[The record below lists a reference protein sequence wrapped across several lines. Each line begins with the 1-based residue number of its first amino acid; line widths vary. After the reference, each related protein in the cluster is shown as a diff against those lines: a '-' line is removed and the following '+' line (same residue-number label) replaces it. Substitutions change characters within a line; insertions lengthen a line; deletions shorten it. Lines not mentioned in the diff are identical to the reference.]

1 MFVSLGSDERG
12 NDGMNGTKTKTQKMS
27 EQSNWIHE
35 FENLYILT
43 YKSLYRH
50 AKLVFGQEEKAR
62 ELLVQVYMEAYQRGE
77 QLQKEKSPVDWL
89 LKRSDFLAE
98 TRLEATR
105 EMIEASYAEE
115 KMQSKEA
122 KKENLTNLDEASLLL
137 EIEDRLGIVDGDGEH
152 AEEPE
157 DSPRKRIWSLALLAA
172 ALLLAIAGIY
182 KVKHQF
188 DLLQA
193 PFDKTFHQT
202 EETEAQNEN
211 TEIQLGDKEVV
222 LSAAGQILYTVPLE
236 ESSLAGEHD
245 YNEEIQTRD
254 GWTYYLPCP
263 ERKDSQL
270 AKVHPSLYHTLY
282 RADNDQEIE
291 VIAQDVDNFTFW
303 EDGIYIMQYGSVQR
317 ISVEASFAT
326 RQIGTYAAVENEEI
340 YLYDTLGRNLQT
352 DVEGKYQYGDR
363 IFKMSGNRIEDVIA
377 AAHEVGA
384 SEYYLKDQEDGKGQ
398 AIFCK
403 KGGNETLFESMGKSI
418 DSFCI
423 VGDWVYY
430 SAWMKGKERGKQ
442 YSQLFRLSLT
452 DPDAEVEELHKRYQ
466 GRIWQ
471 MYYSEEGDQIYGN
484 YSPENWKSSYG
495 VIAVISR
502 SGQMSYLDD
511 EELRKA
517 QETTGNDRV
526 KFVMMQDGQVYCY
539 WEDCYWKKGENPIP
553 MWRRVLVIPDKN
565 RVVME
570 D

>member
-1 MFVSLGSDERG
+1 MK
-12 NDGMNGTKTKTQKMS
+12 GTKTHKVS
-27 EQSNWIHE
+27 EQDKWIHE

-50 AKLVFGQEEKAR
+50 AKLIFGQEEKAK
-62 ELLVQVYMEAYQRGE
+62 ELLIQVYMEAYQRGS
-77 QLQKEKSPVDWL
+77 QLQKEKSPADWL

-98 TRLEATR
+98 TKLEATR

-122 KKENLTNLDEASLLL
+122 RKENLTNLDETSLLL
-137 EIEDRLGIVDGDGEH
+137 EIEDRLGIVEGTGEYPD
-152 AEEPE
+152 ET
-157 DSPRKRIWSLALLAA
+157 DVSRGKRIWSIVLLIAA
-172 ALLLAIAGIY
+172 ILLAIVGIW
-182 KVKHQF
+182 KVKHQL

-193 PFDKTFHQT
+193 PFERTFHQT
-202 EETEAQNEN
+202 EETEAKKE
-211 TEIQLGDKEVV
+211 TIEIQLGDKAVV
-222 LSAAGQILYTVPLE
+222 LSEAGQILYTVSLE

-270 AKVHPSLYHTLY
+270 SKVHPSLYHTLY
-282 RADNDQEIE
+282 RSDTDQEIE

-317 ISVEASFAT
+317 ISVDASFAT
-326 RQIGTYAAVENEEI
+326 QQIGTYAAVQNDEI
-340 YLYDTLGRNLQT
+340 YLYDTLGRTLQT
-352 DVEGKYQYGDR
+352 DIDGNLQYGDR
-363 IFKMSGNRIEDVIA
+363 VFKMSGNRIEDIMTA
-377 AAHEVGA
+377 KHQYG
-384 SEYYLKDQEDGKGQ
+384 STEYYLKEQNDGEGQ

-403 KGGNETLFESMGKSI
+403 KGGNEKLFESMGKSI

-423 VGDWVYY
+423 VGDWIYY

-452 DPDAEVEELHKRYQ
+452 EEDAEVEELHKRYP

-471 MYYSEEGDQIYGN
+471 LYYSEEGDQIYGN
-484 YSPENWKSSYG
+484 YAPENWKNGYG
-495 VIAVISR
+495 VIAVLSR

-511 EELRKA
+511 AELRER

-526 KFVMMQDGQVYCY
+526 KFVMMQDGQVYGY
-539 WEDCYWKKGENPIP
+539 WEDCYWKKGEVPVP
-553 MWRRVLVIPDKN
+553 MWRKVLVIPDKN

>member
-1 MFVSLGSDERG
+1 MK
-12 NDGMNGTKTKTQKMS
+12 GTKTHKVS
-27 EQSNWIHE
+27 EQDKWIHE

-50 AKLVFGQEEKAR
+50 AKLIFGQEEKAK
-62 ELLVQVYMEAYQRGE
+62 ELLIQVYMEAYQRGS
-77 QLQKEKSPVDWL
+77 QLQKEKSPADWL

-98 TRLEATR
+98 TKLEATR

-122 KKENLTNLDEASLLL
+122 RKENLTNLDETSLLL
-137 EIEDRLGIVDGDGEH
+137 EIEDRLGIVEGTGEYPD
-152 AEEPE
+152 ET
-157 DSPRKRIWSLALLAA
+157 DVSRGKRIWSIVLLIAA
-172 ALLLAIAGIY
+172 ILLAIVGIW
-182 KVKHQF
+182 KVKHQL

-193 PFDKTFHQT
+193 PFERTFHQT
-202 EETEAQNEN
+202 EETEAKKE
-211 TEIQLGDKEVV
+211 TIEIQLGDKAVV
-222 LSAAGQILYTVPLE
+222 LSEAGQILYTVPLE
-236 ESSLAGEHD
+236 ESNLAGEHD

-270 AKVHPSLYHTLY
+270 SKVHPSLYHTLY
-282 RADNDQEIE
+282 RSDTDQEIE

-317 ISVEASFAT
+317 ISVDAAFAT
-326 RQIGTYAAVENEEI
+326 QQIGAYAAVQNDEI
-340 YLYDTLGRNLQT
+340 YLYDTLGRTLQT
-352 DVEGKYQYGDR
+352 DIDGNLQYGDR
-363 IFKMSGNRIEDVIA
+363 VFKMSGNRIEDIMTA
-377 AAHEVGA
+377 KHQYGS
-384 SEYYLKDQEDGKGQ
+384 SEYYLKEQNDGEGQ

-403 KGGNETLFESMGKSI
+403 KGGNEKLFESMGKSI

-423 VGDWVYY
+423 VGDWIYY

-452 DPDAEVEELHKRYQ
+452 EEDAEVEELHKRYP

-471 MYYSEEGDQIYGN
+471 LYYSEEGDQIYGN
-484 YSPENWKSSYG
+484 YAPENWKNGYG

-511 EELRKA
+511 AELRER

-526 KFVMMQDGQVYCY
+526 KFVMMQDGQVYGY
-539 WEDCYWKKGENPIP
+539 WEDCYWKKGEVPVP
-553 MWRRVLVIPDKN
+553 MWRKVLVIPDKN
-565 RVVME
+565 RVVIE

>member
-1 MFVSLGSDERG
+1 MK
-12 NDGMNGTKTKTQKMS
+12 GTKTHKVS
-27 EQSNWIHE
+27 EQDKWIHE

-50 AKLVFGQEEKAR
+50 AKLIFGQEEKAK
-62 ELLVQVYMEAYQRGE
+62 ELLIQVYMEAYQRGS
-77 QLQKEKSPVDWL
+77 QLQKEKSPADWL

-98 TRLEATR
+98 TKLEATR

-122 KKENLTNLDEASLLL
+122 RKENLTNLDETSLLL
-137 EIEDRLGIVDGDGEH
+137 EIEDRLGIVEGTGEYPD
-152 AEEPE
+152 ET
-157 DSPRKRIWSLALLAA
+157 DVSRGKRIWSIVLLIAA
-172 ALLLAIAGIY
+172 ILLAIVGIW
-182 KVKHQF
+182 KVKHQL

-193 PFDKTFHQT
+193 PFERTFHQT
-202 EETEAQNEN
+202 EETEAKKE
-211 TEIQLGDKEVV
+211 TIEIQLGDKAVV
-222 LSAAGQILYTVPLE
+222 LSEAGQILYTVSLE
-236 ESSLAGEHD
+236 ESNLAGEHD

-270 AKVHPSLYHTLY
+270 SKVHPSLYHTLY
-282 RADNDQEIE
+282 RSDTDQEIE

-317 ISVEASFAT
+317 ISVDASFAT
-326 RQIGTYAAVENEEI
+326 QQIGTYAAVQNDEI
-340 YLYDTLGRNLQT
+340 YLYDTLGRTLQT
-352 DVEGKYQYGDR
+352 DIDGNLQYGDR
-363 IFKMSGNRIEDVIA
+363 VFKMSGNRIEDIMTA
-377 AAHEVGA
+377 KHQYG
-384 SEYYLKDQEDGKGQ
+384 STEYYLKEQNDGEGQ

-403 KGGNETLFESMGKSI
+403 KGGNEKLFESMGKSI

-423 VGDWVYY
+423 VGDWIYY

-452 DPDAEVEELHKRYQ
+452 EEDAEVEELHKRYP

-471 MYYSEEGDQIYGN
+471 LYYSEEGDQIYGN
-484 YSPENWKSSYG
+484 YAPENWKNGYG

-511 EELRKA
+511 AELRER

-526 KFVMMQDGQVYCY
+526 KFVMMQDGQVYGY
-539 WEDCYWKKGENPIP
+539 WEDCYWKKGEVPVP
-553 MWRRVLVIPDKN
+553 MWRKVLVIPDKN

>member
-1 MFVSLGSDERG
+1 MK
-12 NDGMNGTKTKTQKMS
+12 GTKTHKVS
-27 EQSNWIHE
+27 EQDKWIHE

-50 AKLVFGQEEKAR
+50 AKLIFGQEEKAK
-62 ELLVQVYMEAYQRGE
+62 ELLIQVYMEAYQRGS
-77 QLQKEKSPVDWL
+77 QLQKEKSPADWL

-98 TRLEATR
+98 TKLEATR

-122 KKENLTNLDEASLLL
+122 RKENLTNLDETSLLL
-137 EIEDRLGIVDGDGEH
+137 EIEDRLGIVEGTGEYPD
-152 AEEPE
+152 ET
-157 DSPRKRIWSLALLAA
+157 DVSRGKRIWSIVLLIAA
-172 ALLLAIAGIY
+172 ILLAIVGIW
-182 KVKHQF
+182 KVKHQL

-193 PFDKTFHQT
+193 PFERTFHQT
-202 EETEAQNEN
+202 EETEAKKE
-211 TEIQLGDKEVV
+211 TIEIQLGDKAVV
-222 LSAAGQILYTVPLE
+222 LSEAGQILYTVPLE
-236 ESSLAGEHD
+236 ESNLAGEHD

-270 AKVHPSLYHTLY
+270 SKVHPSLYHTLY
-282 RADNDQEIE
+282 RSDTDQEIE

-317 ISVEASFAT
+317 ISVDAAFAT
-326 RQIGTYAAVENEEI
+326 QQIGAYAAVQNDEI
-340 YLYDTLGRNLQT
+340 YLYDTLGRTLQT
-352 DVEGKYQYGDR
+352 DIDGNLQYGDR
-363 IFKMSGNRIEDVIA
+363 VFKMSGNRIEDIMTA
-377 AAHEVGA
+377 KHQYG
-384 SEYYLKDQEDGKGQ
+384 STEYYLKEQNDGEGQ

-403 KGGNETLFESMGKSI
+403 KGGNEKLFESMGKSI

-423 VGDWVYY
+423 VGDWIYY

-452 DPDAEVEELHKRYQ
+452 EEDAEVEELHKRYP

-471 MYYSEEGDQIYGN
+471 LYYSEEGDQIYGN
-484 YSPENWKSSYG
+484 YAPENWKNGYG

-511 EELRKA
+511 AELRER

-526 KFVMMQDGQVYCY
+526 KFVVMQDGQVYGY
-539 WEDCYWKKGENPIP
+539 WEDCYWKKGEGPVP
-553 MWRRVLVIPDKN
+553 MWRKVLVIPDKN

>member
-1 MFVSLGSDERG
+1 MK
-12 NDGMNGTKTKTQKMS
+12 GTKTHKVS
-27 EQSNWIHE
+27 EQDKWIHE

-50 AKLVFGQEEKAR
+50 AKLIFGQEEKAK
-62 ELLVQVYMEAYQRGE
+62 ELLIQVYMEAYQRGS
-77 QLQKEKSPVDWL
+77 QLQKEKSPADWL

-98 TRLEATR
+98 TKLEATR

-122 KKENLTNLDEASLLL
+122 RKEKLTNLDETSLLL
-137 EIEDRLGIVDGDGEH
+137 EIEDRLGIVEGTGEYPD
-152 AEEPE
+152 ET
-157 DSPRKRIWSLALLAA
+157 DVSRGKRIWSIVLLIAA
-172 ALLLAIAGIY
+172 ILLAIVGIW
-182 KVKHQF
+182 KVKHQL

-193 PFDKTFHQT
+193 PFERTFHQT
-202 EETEAQNEN
+202 EETEAKKE
-211 TEIQLGDKEVV
+211 TIEIQLGDKAVV
-222 LSAAGQILYTVPLE
+222 LSEAGQILYTVPLE

-270 AKVHPSLYHTLY
+270 LKVHPSLYHTLY
-282 RADNDQEIE
+282 RSDTDQEIE

-317 ISVEASFAT
+317 ISVDASFAT
-326 RQIGTYAAVENEEI
+326 QQIGTYAAVQNDEI
-340 YLYDTLGRNLQT
+340 YLYDTLGRTLQT
-352 DVEGKYQYGDR
+352 DIDGNLQYGDR
-363 IFKMSGNRIEDVIA
+363 VFKMSGNRIEDIMTA
-377 AAHEVGA
+377 KHQYG
-384 SEYYLKDQEDGKGQ
+384 STEYYLKEQNDGEGQ

-403 KGGNETLFESMGKSI
+403 KGGNEKLFESMGKSI

-423 VGDWVYY
+423 VGDWIYY

-452 DPDAEVEELHKRYQ
+452 EEDAEVEDLHKRYP

-471 MYYSEEGDQIYGN
+471 LYYSEEGDQIYGN
-484 YSPENWKSSYG
+484 YASENWKNGYG

-511 EELRKA
+511 AELRER

-526 KFVMMQDGQVYCY
+526 KFVMMQDGQVYGY
-539 WEDCYWKKGENPIP
+539 WEDCYWKKGEVPVP
-553 MWRRVLVIPDKN
+553 MWRKVLVIPDKN

>member
-1 MFVSLGSDERG
+1 MK
-12 NDGMNGTKTKTQKMS
+12 GTKTHKVS
-27 EQSNWIHE
+27 EQDKWIHE

-50 AKLVFGQEEKAR
+50 AKLIFGQEEKAK
-62 ELLVQVYMEAYQRGE
+62 ELLIQVYMEAYQRGS
-77 QLQKEKSPVDWL
+77 QLQKEKSPADWL

-98 TRLEATR
+98 TKLEATR

-122 KKENLTNLDEASLLL
+122 RKENLTNLDETSLLL
-137 EIEDRLGIVDGDGEH
+137 EIEDRLGIVEGTGEYPD
-152 AEEPE
+152 ET
-157 DSPRKRIWSLALLAA
+157 DVSRGKRIWSIVLLIAA
-172 ALLLAIAGIY
+172 ILLAIVGIW
-182 KVKHQF
+182 KVKHQL

-193 PFDKTFHQT
+193 PFERTFHQT
-202 EETEAQNEN
+202 EETEAKKE
-211 TEIQLGDKEVV
+211 TIEIQLGDKAVV
-222 LSAAGQILYTVPLE
+222 LSEAGQILYTVSLE

-270 AKVHPSLYHTLY
+270 SKVHPSLYHTLY
-282 RADNDQEIE
+282 RSDTDQEIE

-317 ISVEASFAT
+317 ISVDASFAT
-326 RQIGTYAAVENEEI
+326 QQIGTYAAVQNDEI
-340 YLYDTLGRNLQT
+340 YLYDTLGRTLQT
-352 DVEGKYQYGDR
+352 DIDGNLQYGDR
-363 IFKMSGNRIEDVIA
+363 VFKMSGNRIEDIMTA
-377 AAHEVGA
+377 KHQYG
-384 SEYYLKDQEDGKGQ
+384 STEYYLKEQNDGEGQ

-403 KGGNETLFESMGKSI
+403 KGGNEKLFESMGKSI

-423 VGDWVYY
+423 VGDWIYY

-452 DPDAEVEELHKRYQ
+452 EEDAEVEELHKRYP

-471 MYYSEEGDQIYGN
+471 LYYSEEGDQIYGN
-484 YSPENWKSSYG
+484 YAPENWKNGYG

-511 EELRKA
+511 AELRER

-526 KFVMMQDGQVYCY
+526 KFVMMQDGQVYGY
-539 WEDCYWKKGENPIP
+539 WEDCYWKKGEVPVP
-553 MWRRVLVIPDKN
+553 MWRKVLAIPDKN

>member
-1 MFVSLGSDERG
+1 MK
-12 NDGMNGTKTKTQKMS
+12 GTKTHKVS
-27 EQSNWIHE
+27 EQDKWIHE

-50 AKLVFGQEEKAR
+50 AKLIFGQEEKAK
-62 ELLVQVYMEAYQRGE
+62 ELLIQVYMEAYQRGS
-77 QLQKEKSPVDWL
+77 QLQKEKSPADWL

-98 TRLEATR
+98 TKLEATR

-122 KKENLTNLDEASLLL
+122 RKENLTNLDETSLLL
-137 EIEDRLGIVDGDGEH
+137 EIEDRLGIVEGTGEYPD
-152 AEEPE
+152 ET
-157 DSPRKRIWSLALLAA
+157 DVSRGKRIWSIVLLIAA
-172 ALLLAIAGIY
+172 ILLAIVGIW
-182 KVKHQF
+182 KVKHQL

-193 PFDKTFHQT
+193 PFERTFHQT
-202 EETEAQNEN
+202 EETEAKKE
-211 TEIQLGDKEVV
+211 TIEIQLGDKAVV
-222 LSAAGQILYTVPLE
+222 LSEAGQILYTVSLE
-236 ESSLAGEHD
+236 ESNLAGEHD

-270 AKVHPSLYHTLY
+270 SKVHPSLYHTLY
-282 RADNDQEIE
+282 RSDTDQEIE

-317 ISVEASFAT
+317 ISVDAAFAT
-326 RQIGTYAAVENEEI
+326 QQIGAYAAVQNDEI
-340 YLYDTLGRNLQT
+340 YLYDTLGRTLQT
-352 DVEGKYQYGDR
+352 DIDGNLQYGDR
-363 IFKMSGNRIEDVIA
+363 VFKMSGNRIEDIMTA
-377 AAHEVGA
+377 KHQYG
-384 SEYYLKDQEDGKGQ
+384 STEYYLKEQNDGEGQ

-403 KGGNETLFESMGKSI
+403 KGGNEKLFESMGKSI

-423 VGDWVYY
+423 VGDWIYY

-452 DPDAEVEELHKRYQ
+452 EEDAEVEELHKRYP

-471 MYYSEEGDQIYGN
+471 LYYSEEGDQIYGN
-484 YSPENWKSSYG
+484 YAPENWKNGYG

-511 EELRKA
+511 AELRER

-526 KFVMMQDGQVYCY
+526 KFVMMQDGQVYGY
-539 WEDCYWKKGENPIP
+539 WEDCYWKKGEVPVP
-553 MWRRVLVIPDKN
+553 MWRKVLVIPDKN

>member
-1 MFVSLGSDERG
+1 MK
-12 NDGMNGTKTKTQKMS
+12 GTKTHKVS
-27 EQSNWIHE
+27 EQDKWIHE

-50 AKLVFGQEEKAR
+50 AKLIFGQEEKAK
-62 ELLVQVYMEAYQRGE
+62 ELLIQVYMEAYQRGS
-77 QLQKEKSPVDWL
+77 QLQKEKSPADWL

-98 TRLEATR
+98 TKLEATR

-122 KKENLTNLDEASLLL
+122 RKENLTNLDETSLLL
-137 EIEDRLGIVDGDGEH
+137 EIEDRLGIVEGTGEYPD
-152 AEEPE
+152 ET
-157 DSPRKRIWSLALLAA
+157 DVSRGKRIWSIVLLIAA
-172 ALLLAIAGIY
+172 ILLAIVGIW
-182 KVKHQF
+182 KVKHQL

-193 PFDKTFHQT
+193 PFERTFHQT
-202 EETEAQNEN
+202 EETEAKKE
-211 TEIQLGDKEVV
+211 TIEIQLGDKAVV
-222 LSAAGQILYTVPLE
+222 LSEAGQILYTVPLE

-270 AKVHPSLYHTLY
+270 LKVHPSLYHTLY
-282 RADNDQEIE
+282 RSDTDQEIE

-317 ISVEASFAT
+317 ISVDASFAT
-326 RQIGTYAAVENEEI
+326 QQIGTYAAVQNDEI
-340 YLYDTLGRNLQT
+340 YLYDTLGRTLQT
-352 DVEGKYQYGDR
+352 DIDGNLQYGDR
-363 IFKMSGNRIEDVIA
+363 VFKMSGNRIEDIMTA
-377 AAHEVGA
+377 KHQYG
-384 SEYYLKDQEDGKGQ
+384 STEYYLKEQNDGEGQ

-403 KGGNETLFESMGKSI
+403 KGGNEKLFESMGKSI

-423 VGDWVYY
+423 VGDWIYY

-452 DPDAEVEELHKRYQ
+452 EEDAEVEELHKRYP

-471 MYYSEEGDQIYGN
+471 LYYSEEGDQIYGN
-484 YSPENWKSSYG
+484 YAPENWKNGYG
-495 VIAVISR
+495 VIAVLSR

-511 EELRKA
+511 AELRER

-526 KFVMMQDGQVYCY
+526 KFVMMQDGQVYGY
-539 WEDCYWKKGENPIP
+539 WEDCYWKKGEVPVP
-553 MWRRVLVIPDKN
+553 MWRKVLVIPDKN

>member
-1 MFVSLGSDERG
+1 MK
-12 NDGMNGTKTKTQKMS
+12 GTKTHKVS
-27 EQSNWIHE
+27 EQDKWIHE

-50 AKLVFGQEEKAR
+50 AKLIFGQEEKAK
-62 ELLVQVYMEAYQRGE
+62 ELLIQVYMEAYQRGS
-77 QLQKEKSPVDWL
+77 QLQKEKSPADWL

-98 TRLEATR
+98 TKLEATR

-122 KKENLTNLDEASLLL
+122 RKENLTNLDETSLLL
-137 EIEDRLGIVDGDGEH
+137 EIEDRLGIVEGTGEYPD
-152 AEEPE
+152 ET
-157 DSPRKRIWSLALLAA
+157 DVSRGKRIWSIVLLIAA
-172 ALLLAIAGIY
+172 ILLAIVGIW
-182 KVKHQF
+182 KVKHQL

-193 PFDKTFHQT
+193 PFERTFHQT
-202 EETEAQNEN
+202 EETEAKKE
-211 TEIQLGDKEVV
+211 TIEIQLGDKAVV
-222 LSAAGQILYTVPLE
+222 LSEAGQILYTVPLE

-270 AKVHPSLYHTLY
+270 LKVHPSLYHTLY
-282 RADNDQEIE
+282 RSDTDQEIE

-317 ISVEASFAT
+317 ISVDASFAT
-326 RQIGTYAAVENEEI
+326 QQIGTYAAVQNDEI
-340 YLYDTLGRNLQT
+340 YLYDTLGRTLQT
-352 DVEGKYQYGDR
+352 DIDGNLQYGDR
-363 IFKMSGNRIEDVIA
+363 VFKMSGNRIEDIMTA
-377 AAHEVGA
+377 KHQYG
-384 SEYYLKDQEDGKGQ
+384 STEYYLKEQNDGEGQ

-403 KGGNETLFESMGKSI
+403 KGGNEKLFESMGKSI

-423 VGDWVYY
+423 VGDWIYY

-452 DPDAEVEELHKRYQ
+452 EEDAEVEELHKRYP

-471 MYYSEEGDQIYGN
+471 LYYSEEGDQIYGN
-484 YSPENWKSSYG
+484 YASENWKNGYG

-511 EELRKA
+511 AELRER

-526 KFVMMQDGQVYCY
+526 KFVMMQDGQVYGY
-539 WEDCYWKKGENPIP
+539 WEDCYWKKGEVPVP
-553 MWRRVLVIPDKN
+553 MWRKVLVIPDKN

>member
-1 MFVSLGSDERG
+1 M
-12 NDGMNGTKTKTQKMS
+12 KTKKPQNVS
-27 EQSNWIHE
+27 EQNKWIHE

-50 AKLVFGQEEKAR
+50 AKLIFNQEEKTK

-77 QLQKEKSPVDWL
+77 QLQKEKCPLDWL
-89 LKRSDFLAE
+89 LRRSDFLAE
-98 TRLEATR
+98 TKLEATR

-122 KKENLTNLDEASLLL
+122 KKENLANLDETSLLL
-137 EIEDRLGIVDGDGEH
+137 EIEDRLGIVEGDGEH

-157 DSPRKRIWSLALLAA
+157 VSAGKRIGALVLIVVAGV
-172 ALLLAIAGIY
+172 LAIAGVW

-193 PFDKTFHQT
+193 PFERTFKQP
-202 EETEAQNEN
+202 EETEEKNEN
-211 TEIQLGDKEVV
+211 TEIQLGDKAVV
-222 LSAAGQILYTVPLE
+222 LSESGQILYTIPLE
-236 ESSLAGEHD
+236 ESSLAGAHD

-270 AKVHPSLYHTLY
+270 SQVHPSLYHTLY
-282 RADNDQEIE
+282 RANSDQEIE
-291 VIAQDVDNFTFW
+291 IIAQDVDNFTFW

-317 ISVEASFAT
+317 ISVDAAFAT
-326 RQIGTYAAVENEEI
+326 QQIGIYAAVEQDEI
-340 YLYDTLGRNLQT
+340 YLYDTLGRKLQT
-352 DVEGKYQYGDR
+352 DVDGNYLYGDR
-363 IFKMSGNRIEDVIA
+363 IFKMSGNRIENIQTA
-377 AAHEVGA
+377 PHEAGGVL
-384 SEYYLKDQEDGKGQ
+384 YYLKEQENGKGQ
-398 AIFCK
+398 AIFCN
-403 KGGNETLFESMGKSI
+403 KGGNEVLFESMGKSI

-423 VGDWVYY
+423 VGDWIYY

-442 YSQLFRLSLT
+442 HSQLFRLSLT
-452 DPDAEVEELHKRYQ
+452 EEGAEVEELHKRYP

-484 YSPENWKSSYG
+484 YCPKNWKNSYG
-495 VIAVISR
+495 VVAVISR

-511 EELRKA
+511 AELR
-517 QETTGNDRV
+517 EREDTTGNDRV
-526 KFVMMQDGQVYCY
+526 EFVMMQDGQVYCY
-539 WEDCYWKKGENPIP
+539 WEDCYWKKGEEPVA

>member
-1 MFVSLGSDERG
+1 M
-12 NDGMNGTKTKTQKMS
+12 KTKKAQNIS
-27 EQSNWIHE
+27 ERNKWIHE

-43 YKSLYRH
+43 YKALYRH
-50 AKLVFGQEEKAR
+50 AKLIFGQEDKTK

-77 QLQKEKSPVDWL
+77 QLQKEKSPADWL

-122 KKENLTNLDEASLLL
+122 KKENLSNLDETSLLL
-137 EIEDRLGIVDGDGEH
+137 EIEDRLGIVEGDGEH
-152 AEEPE
+152 VEEPE
-157 DSPRKRIWSLALLAA
+157 ASAGKRIGSLVLLAVA
-172 ALLLAIAGIY
+172 IGLAVAGIW
-182 KVKHQF
+182 KVKHQL

-193 PFDKTFHQT
+193 PFERTFQQT
-202 EETEAQNEN
+202 EETEAKNEN
-211 TEIQLGDKEVV
+211 TEIQLGDKAVV
-222 LSAAGQILYTVPLE
+222 LSESGQILYTVPLE
-236 ESSLAGEHD
+236 ESSLAGAHD

-270 AKVHPSLYHTLY
+270 SKVHPSLYHTLY
-282 RADNDQEIE
+282 RADSDQEIE
-291 VIAQDVDNFTFW
+291 IIAQDVDNFTFW
-303 EDGIYIMQYGSVQR
+303 EDGIYIMQYDSVQR
-317 ISVEASFAT
+317 ISVDAAFAT
-326 RQIGTYAAVENEEI
+326 QQIGTYAAVEQDEI
-340 YLYDTLGRNLQT
+340 YLYDTLGRKLQT
-352 DVEGKYQYGDR
+352 DVDGNYLYGDR
-363 IFKMSGNRIEDVIA
+363 IFQMSGNRVEDIQA
-377 AAHEVGA
+377 APREAGGVT
-384 SEYYLKDQEDGKGQ
+384 YYLKEQENGKGQ
-398 AIFCK
+398 AIYCN

-423 VGDWVYY
+423 VGDWIYY
-430 SAWMKGKERGKQ
+430 SAWMKGKERSKQ

-452 DPDAEVEELHKRYQ
+452 EKDAEVEELHKRYS

-484 YSPENWKSSYG
+484 YCPQNWKSSYG

-511 EELRKA
+511 AELRKS
-517 QETTGNDRV
+517 QDTTGNDRV

-539 WEDCYWKKGENPIP
+539 WEDCYWKKGEEPVA

>member
-1 MFVSLGSDERG
+1 MK
-12 NDGMNGTKTKTQKMS
+12 GTKTHKVS
-27 EQSNWIHE
+27 EQDKWIHE

-50 AKLVFGQEEKAR
+50 AKLIFGQEEKAK
-62 ELLVQVYMEAYQRGE
+62 ELLIQVYMEAYQRGS
-77 QLQKEKSPVDWL
+77 QLQKEKSPADWL

-98 TRLEATR
+98 TKLEATR

-122 KKENLTNLDEASLLL
+122 RKENLTNLDETSLLL
-137 EIEDRLGIVDGDGEH
+137 EIEDRLGIVEGTGEYPD
-152 AEEPE
+152 ET
-157 DSPRKRIWSLALLAA
+157 DVSRGKRIWSIVLLIAA
-172 ALLLAIAGIY
+172 ILLAIVGIW
-182 KVKHQF
+182 KVKHQL

-193 PFDKTFHQT
+193 PFERTFHQT
-202 EETEAQNEN
+202 EETEAKKE
-211 TEIQLGDKEVV
+211 TIEIQLGDKAVV
-222 LSAAGQILYTVPLE
+222 LSEAGQILYTVPLE
-236 ESSLAGEHD
+236 ESNLAGEHD

-270 AKVHPSLYHTLY
+270 SKVHPSLYHTLY
-282 RADNDQEIE
+282 RSDTDQEIE

-317 ISVEASFAT
+317 ISVDAAFAT
-326 RQIGTYAAVENEEI
+326 QQIGAYAAVQNDEI
-340 YLYDTLGRNLQT
+340 YLYDTLGRTLQT
-352 DVEGKYQYGDR
+352 DIDGNLQYGDR
-363 IFKMSGNRIEDVIA
+363 VFKMSGNRIEDIMTA
-377 AAHEVGA
+377 KHQYG
-384 SEYYLKDQEDGKGQ
+384 STEYYLKEQNDGEGQ

-403 KGGNETLFESMGKSI
+403 KGGNEKLFESMGKSI

-423 VGDWVYY
+423 VGDWIYY

-452 DPDAEVEELHKRYQ
+452 EEDEEVEELHKRYP

-471 MYYSEEGDQIYGN
+471 LYYSEEGDQIYGN
-484 YSPENWKSSYG
+484 YAPENWKNGYG

-511 EELRKA
+511 AELRER

-526 KFVMMQDGQVYCY
+526 KFVVMQDGQVYGY
-539 WEDCYWKKGENPIP
+539 WEDCYWKKGEVPVP
-553 MWRRVLVIPDKN
+553 MWRKVLVIPDKN

>member
-1 MFVSLGSDERG
+1 MK
-12 NDGMNGTKTKTQKMS
+12 GTKTHKVS
-27 EQSNWIHE
+27 EQDKWIHE

-50 AKLVFGQEEKAR
+50 AKLIFGQEEKAK
-62 ELLVQVYMEAYQRGE
+62 ELLIQVYMEAYQRGS
-77 QLQKEKSPVDWL
+77 QLQKEKSPADWL

-98 TRLEATR
+98 TKLEATR

-122 KKENLTNLDEASLLL
+122 RKENLTNLDETSLLL
-137 EIEDRLGIVDGDGEH
+137 EIEDRLGIVEGTGEYPD
-152 AEEPE
+152 ET
-157 DSPRKRIWSLALLAA
+157 DVSRGKRIWSIVLLIAA
-172 ALLLAIAGIY
+172 ILLAIVGIW
-182 KVKHQF
+182 KVKHQL

-193 PFDKTFHQT
+193 PFERTFHQI
-202 EETEAQNEN
+202 EETEAKKE
-211 TEIQLGDKEVV
+211 TIEIQLGDKAVV
-222 LSAAGQILYTVPLE
+222 LSEAGQILYTVSLE

-270 AKVHPSLYHTLY
+270 SKVHPSLYHTLY
-282 RADNDQEIE
+282 RSDTDQEIE

-317 ISVEASFAT
+317 ISVDASFAT
-326 RQIGTYAAVENEEI
+326 QQIGTYAAVQNDEI
-340 YLYDTLGRNLQT
+340 YLYDTLGRTLQT
-352 DVEGKYQYGDR
+352 DIDGNLQYGDR
-363 IFKMSGNRIEDVIA
+363 VFKMSGNRIEDIMTA
-377 AAHEVGA
+377 KHQYG
-384 SEYYLKDQEDGKGQ
+384 STEYYLKEQNDGEGQ

-403 KGGNETLFESMGKSI
+403 KGGNEKLFESMGKSI

-423 VGDWVYY
+423 VGDWIYY
-430 SAWMKGKERGKQ
+430 SAWMKGKERGKH

-452 DPDAEVEELHKRYQ
+452 EEDAEVEELHKRYP

-471 MYYSEEGDQIYGN
+471 LYYSEEGDQIYGN
-484 YSPENWKSSYG
+484 YAPENWKNGYG

-511 EELRKA
+511 AELRER

-526 KFVMMQDGQVYCY
+526 KFVMMQDGQVYGY
-539 WEDCYWKKGENPIP
+539 WEDCYWKKGEVPVP
-553 MWRRVLVIPDKN
+553 MWRKVLVIPDKN

>member
-1 MFVSLGSDERG
+1 MK
-12 NDGMNGTKTKTQKMS
+12 GTKTHKVS
-27 EQSNWIHE
+27 EQDKWIHE

-50 AKLVFGQEEKAR
+50 AKLIFGQEEKAK
-62 ELLVQVYMEAYQRGE
+62 ELLIQVYMEAYQRGS
-77 QLQKEKSPVDWL
+77 QLQKEKSPADWL

-98 TRLEATR
+98 TKLEATR

-122 KKENLTNLDEASLLL
+122 RKENLTNLDETSLLL
-137 EIEDRLGIVDGDGEH
+137 EIEDRLGIVEGTGEYPD
-152 AEEPE
+152 ET
-157 DSPRKRIWSLALLAA
+157 DVSRGKRIWSIVLLIAA
-172 ALLLAIAGIY
+172 ILLAIVGIW
-182 KVKHQF
+182 KVKHQL

-193 PFDKTFHQT
+193 PFERTFHQT
-202 EETEAQNEN
+202 EETEAKKE
-211 TEIQLGDKEVV
+211 TIEIQLGDKAVV
-222 LSAAGQILYTVPLE
+222 LSEAGQILYTVSLE
-236 ESSLAGEHD
+236 ESNLAGEHD

-270 AKVHPSLYHTLY
+270 SKVHPSLYHTLY
-282 RADNDQEIE
+282 RSDTDQEIE

-317 ISVEASFAT
+317 ISVDASFAT
-326 RQIGTYAAVENEEI
+326 QQIGTYAAVQNDEI
-340 YLYDTLGRNLQT
+340 YLYDTLGRTLQT
-352 DVEGKYQYGDR
+352 DIDGNLQYGDR
-363 IFKMSGNRIEDVIA
+363 VFKMSGHRIEDIMTA
-377 AAHEVGA
+377 KHQYG
-384 SEYYLKDQEDGKGQ
+384 STEYYLKEQNDGEGQ

-403 KGGNETLFESMGKSI
+403 KGGNEKLFESMGKSI

-423 VGDWVYY
+423 VGDWIYY

-452 DPDAEVEELHKRYQ
+452 EEDAEVEELHKRYP

-471 MYYSEEGDQIYGN
+471 LYYSEEGDQIYGN
-484 YSPENWKSSYG
+484 YAPENWKNGYG

-511 EELRKA
+511 AELRER

-526 KFVMMQDGQVYCY
+526 KFVMMQDGQVYGY
-539 WEDCYWKKGENPIP
+539 WEDCYWKKGEVPVP
-553 MWRRVLVIPDKN
+553 MWRKVLVIPDKN

>member
-1 MFVSLGSDERG
+1 MK
-12 NDGMNGTKTKTQKMS
+12 GTKTHKVS
-27 EQSNWIHE
+27 EQDKWIHE

-50 AKLVFGQEEKAR
+50 AKLIFGQEEKAK
-62 ELLVQVYMEAYQRGE
+62 ELLIQVYMEAYQRGS
-77 QLQKEKSPVDWL
+77 QLQKEKSPADWL

-98 TRLEATR
+98 TKLEATR

-122 KKENLTNLDEASLLL
+122 RKENLTNLDETSLLL
-137 EIEDRLGIVDGDGEH
+137 EIEDRLGIVEGTGEYPD
-152 AEEPE
+152 ET
-157 DSPRKRIWSLALLAA
+157 DVSRGKRIWSIVLLIAA
-172 ALLLAIAGIY
+172 ILLAIVGIW
-182 KVKHQF
+182 KVKHQL

-193 PFDKTFHQT
+193 PFERTFHQT
-202 EETEAQNEN
+202 EETEAKKE
-211 TEIQLGDKEVV
+211 TIEIQLGDKAVV
-222 LSAAGQILYTVPLE
+222 LSEAGQILYTVPLE
-236 ESSLAGEHD
+236 ESNLAGEHD

-270 AKVHPSLYHTLY
+270 SKVHPSLYHTLY
-282 RADNDQEIE
+282 RSDTDQEIE

-317 ISVEASFAT
+317 ISVDAAFAT
-326 RQIGTYAAVENEEI
+326 QQIGAYAAVQNDEI
-340 YLYDTLGRNLQT
+340 YLYDTLGRTLQT
-352 DVEGKYQYGDR
+352 DIDGNLQYGDR
-363 IFKMSGNRIEDVIA
+363 VFKMSGNRIEDIMTA
-377 AAHEVGA
+377 KHQYG
-384 SEYYLKDQEDGKGQ
+384 STEYYLKEQNDGEGQ

-403 KGGNETLFESMGKSI
+403 KGGNEKLFESMGKSI

-423 VGDWVYY
+423 VGDWIYY

-452 DPDAEVEELHKRYQ
+452 EEDAEVEELHKRYP

-471 MYYSEEGDQIYGN
+471 LYYSEEGDQIYGN
-484 YSPENWKSSYG
+484 YAPENWKNGYG

-511 EELRKA
+511 AELRER

-526 KFVMMQDGQVYCY
+526 KFVVMQDGQVYGY
-539 WEDCYWKKGENPIP
+539 WEDCYWKKGEVPVP
-553 MWRRVLVIPDKN
+553 MWRKVLVIPDKN

>member
-1 MFVSLGSDERG
+1 M
-12 NDGMNGTKTKTQKMS
+12 KTKKAQNVS
-27 EQSNWIHE
+27 EQSKWIHE

-50 AKLVFGQEEKAR
+50 AKLIFNQEEKTK

-77 QLQKEKSPVDWL
+77 QLQKEKSPLDWL

-98 TRLEATR
+98 TRLEATK

-122 KKENLTNLDEASLLL
+122 KKENLANLDETSLLL
-137 EIEDRLGIVDGDGEH
+137 EIEDRLGIVEGDGEH

-157 DSPRKRIWSLALLAA
+157 VSPGKRIGSLVLLVVASV
-172 ALLLAIAGIY
+172 LAIAGVW

-193 PFDKTFHQT
+193 PFERTFQQT
-202 EETEAQNEN
+202 EETEEKKEN
-211 TEIQLGDKEVV
+211 IEIQLGDKAVV
-222 LSAAGQILYTVPLE
+222 LSESGQILYTIPLE
-236 ESSLAGEHD
+236 ESSLAGTHD

-270 AKVHPSLYHTLY
+270 SQVHPSLYHTLY
-282 RADNDQEIE
+282 RANSDQEIE
-291 VIAQDVDNFTFW
+291 IIAQDVDNFTFW

-317 ISVEASFAT
+317 ISVDAAFAT
-326 RQIGTYAAVENEEI
+326 QQIGIYAAVEQDEI
-340 YLYDTLGRNLQT
+340 YLYDTLGRKLQT
-352 DVEGKYQYGDR
+352 DVDGNYLYGDR
-363 IFKMSGNRIEDVIA
+363 IFKMSGNRIEDIQTAPRESDGV
-377 AAHEVGA
+377 
-384 SEYYLKDQEDGKGQ
+384 SYYLKEQENGKGQ
-398 AIFCK
+398 AIFCN
-403 KGGNETLFESMGKSI
+403 KGGNEVLFESMGKSI

-423 VGDWVYY
+423 VGDWIYY

-452 DPDAEVEELHKRYQ
+452 EADAEVEELHKRFP

-471 MYYSEEGDQIYGN
+471 LYYSEEGDQLYGN
-484 YSPENWKSSYG
+484 YCPKNWKSSHG

-511 EELRKA
+511 AELRERE
-517 QETTGNDRV
+517 ETTGNDRV
-526 KFVMMQDGQVYCY
+526 EFVMMQDGQVYCY
-539 WEDCYWKKGENPIP
+539 WEDCYWKKGEEPVA

>member
-1 MFVSLGSDERG
+1 M
-12 NDGMNGTKTKTQKMS
+12 KTKKAQNIS
-27 EQSNWIHE
+27 ERNKWIHE

-43 YKSLYRH
+43 YKALYRH
-50 AKLVFGQEEKAR
+50 AKLIFGQEDKTK

-77 QLQKEKSPVDWL
+77 QLQKEKSPADWL

-122 KKENLTNLDEASLLL
+122 KKENLSNLDETSLLL
-137 EIEDRLGIVDGDGEH
+137 EIEDRLGIVEGDGEH
-152 AEEPE
+152 VEEPE
-157 DSPRKRIWSLALLAA
+157 ASAGKRIGSLVLLAVA
-172 ALLLAIAGIY
+172 IGLAVAGIW
-182 KVKHQF
+182 KVKHQL

-193 PFDKTFHQT
+193 PFERTFQQT
-202 EETEAQNEN
+202 EETEAKNEN
-211 TEIQLGDKEVV
+211 TEIQLGDKAVV
-222 LSAAGQILYTVPLE
+222 LSESGQILYTVPLE
-236 ESSLAGEHD
+236 ESSLAGAHD

-282 RADNDQEIE
+282 RADSDQEIE
-291 VIAQDVDNFTFW
+291 IIAQDVDNFTFW
-303 EDGIYIMQYGSVQR
+303 EDGIYIMQYDSVQR
-317 ISVEASFAT
+317 ISVDAAFAT
-326 RQIGTYAAVENEEI
+326 QQIGTYAAVEQDEI
-340 YLYDTLGRNLQT
+340 YLYDTLGRKLQT
-352 DVEGKYQYGDR
+352 DVDGNYLYGDR
-363 IFKMSGNRIEDVIA
+363 IFQMSGNRVEDIQA
-377 AAHEVGA
+377 APREAGGVT
-384 SEYYLKDQEDGKGQ
+384 YYLKEQENGKGL
-398 AIFCK
+398 AIYCN

-423 VGDWVYY
+423 VGDWIYY
-430 SAWMKGKERGKQ
+430 SAWMKGKERSKQ

-452 DPDAEVEELHKRYQ
+452 EKDAEVEELHKRYS

-484 YSPENWKSSYG
+484 YCPQNWKSSYG

-511 EELRKA
+511 AELRKS
-517 QETTGNDRV
+517 QDTTGNDRV

-539 WEDCYWKKGENPIP
+539 WEDCYWKKGEEPVA

>member
-1 MFVSLGSDERG
+1 M
-12 NDGMNGTKTKTQKMS
+12 KTKKAQNVS
-27 EQSNWIHE
+27 EQSKWIHE

-50 AKLVFGQEEKAR
+50 AKLIFNQEEKTK

-77 QLQKEKSPVDWL
+77 QLQKEKSPLDWL

-98 TRLEATR
+98 TRIEATK

-122 KKENLTNLDEASLLL
+122 KKENLTNLDETSLLL
-137 EIEDRLGIVDGDGEH
+137 EIEDRLGIVEGDGEH
-152 AEEPE
+152 TEEPE
-157 DSPRKRIWSLALLAA
+157 LSREKRIISLLLLTA
-172 ALLLAIAGIY
+172 ALVLAVAGIW
-182 KVKHQF
+182 KVKHQL

-193 PFDKTFHQT
+193 PFERTFQQT
-202 EETEAQNEN
+202 EETEEKNEN
-211 TEIQLGDKEVV
+211 IEIQLGDKAVV
-222 LSAAGQILYTVPLE
+222 LSESGQILYTIPLE
-236 ESSLAGEHD
+236 ESSLAGTHD

-270 AKVHPSLYHTLY
+270 SQVHPSLYHTLY
-282 RADNDQEIE
+282 RANSDQEIE
-291 VIAQDVDNFTFW
+291 IIAQDVDNFTFW

-317 ISVEASFAT
+317 ISVDAAFAT
-326 RQIGTYAAVENEEI
+326 QQIGIYAAVEQDEI
-340 YLYDTLGRNLQT
+340 YLYDTLGRKLQT
-352 DVEGKYQYGDR
+352 DVDGNYLYGDR
-363 IFKMSGNRIEDVIA
+363 IFKMSGNRIEDIQTAPRESDGV
-377 AAHEVGA
+377 
-384 SEYYLKDQEDGKGQ
+384 SYYLKEQENGKGQ
-398 AIFCK
+398 AIFCN
-403 KGGNETLFESMGKSI
+403 KGGNEVLFESMGKSI

-423 VGDWVYY
+423 VGDWIYY

-452 DPDAEVEELHKRYQ
+452 EADAEVEELHKRFP

-471 MYYSEEGDQIYGN
+471 LYYSEEGDQLYGN
-484 YSPENWKSSYG
+484 YCPKNWKSSYG

-511 EELRKA
+511 AELRERE
-517 QETTGNDRV
+517 ETTGNDRV
-526 KFVMMQDGQVYCY
+526 EFVMMQDGQVYCY
-539 WEDCYWKKGENPIP
+539 WEDCYWKKGEEPVA

>member
-1 MFVSLGSDERG
+1 MK
-12 NDGMNGTKTKTQKMS
+12 GTKTHKVS
-27 EQSNWIHE
+27 EQDKWIHE

-50 AKLVFGQEEKAR
+50 AKLIFGQEEKAK
-62 ELLVQVYMEAYQRGE
+62 ELLIQVYMEAYQRGS
-77 QLQKEKSPVDWL
+77 QLQKEKSPADWL

-98 TRLEATR
+98 TKLEATR

-122 KKENLTNLDEASLLL
+122 RKENLTNLDETSLLL
-137 EIEDRLGIVDGDGEH
+137 EIEDRLGIVEGTGEYPD
-152 AEEPE
+152 ET
-157 DSPRKRIWSLALLAA
+157 DVSRGKRIWSIVLLIAA
-172 ALLLAIAGIY
+172 ILLAIVGIW
-182 KVKHQF
+182 KVKHQL

-193 PFDKTFHQT
+193 PFERTFHQT
-202 EETEAQNEN
+202 EETEAKKE
-211 TEIQLGDKEVV
+211 TIEIQLGDKAVV
-222 LSAAGQILYTVPLE
+222 LSEAGQILYTVPLE
-236 ESSLAGEHD
+236 ESNLAGEHD

-270 AKVHPSLYHTLY
+270 SKVHPSLYHTLY
-282 RADNDQEIE
+282 RSDTDQEIE

-317 ISVEASFAT
+317 ISVDAAFAT
-326 RQIGTYAAVENEEI
+326 QQIGAYAAVQNDEI
-340 YLYDTLGRNLQT
+340 YLYDTHGRTLQT
-352 DVEGKYQYGDR
+352 DIDGNLQYGDR
-363 IFKMSGNRIEDVIA
+363 VFKMSGNRIEDIMTA
-377 AAHEVGA
+377 KHQYG
-384 SEYYLKDQEDGKGQ
+384 STEYYLKEQNDGEGQ

-403 KGGNETLFESMGKSI
+403 KGGNEKLFESMGKSI

-423 VGDWVYY
+423 VGDWIYY

-452 DPDAEVEELHKRYQ
+452 EEDAEVEELHKRYP

-471 MYYSEEGDQIYGN
+471 LYYSEEGDQIYGN
-484 YSPENWKSSYG
+484 YAPENWKNGYG

-511 EELRKA
+511 AELRER

-526 KFVMMQDGQVYCY
+526 KFVMMQDGQVYGY
-539 WEDCYWKKGENPIP
+539 WEDCYWKKGEVPVP
-553 MWRRVLVIPDKN
+553 MWRKVLVIPDKN